1 MAAVNFLYR
10 SVKPEAFL
18 NIRLLFRH
26 NEKDYVYA
34 AKTKLK
40 VTKDYWQRLHK
51 LKRPKDVDVINKQ
64 FEIRE
69 ELNKIESHILNAFH
83 SVNPSL
89 IDKKWLELQLDLYYN
104 PNQGIKELP
113 VTLTDYIDYYIDV
126 RSQEIKPASKTKFN
140 VIKNKLIRLE
150 NFIGK
155 KVLIKEVNENFKVE
169 FVNFCKKEK
178 YANNTIQRELGLIK
192 TFCKHARTSGLEVSS
207 QLDNLKLKKEKVSHI
222 YLSLEELDMIEKT
235 DLEFEHLENARDWLI
250 ISCFLGQRIS
260 DFMKFDKSMIRV
272 ENGKS
277 LIEFTQKKTG
287 KFMTVPLHPKVLSI
301 LNKRKGDFPRQ
312 ISDQRYNDYIKVICR
327 KAKLNQKVKGRRQE
341 NIAKDKSEEKIIRN
355 KEDIYEKWELVT
367 SHIGRRS
374 FATNFYGKIPTSYL
388 IYITGHSS
396 EAMFLQ
402 YIGKSN
408 KDIAMELTNY
418 F

>member
-1 MAAVNFLYR
+1 MF
-10 SVKPEAFL
+10 
-18 NIRLLFRH
+18 
-26 NEKDYVYA
+26 YA